1 MIDAATKDTLLG
13 LIEGTPVLLVDFW
26 APWCGPCKAMAPVL
40 DQIDVHYEGK
50 VKIVKVNADDEMDLA
65 RLYKVRG
72 LPSLLLF
79 KDGQLVDTTTGGKT
93 KLQIANFIDR
103 QLT

>member
-1 MIDAATKDTLLG
+1 MIDTATKDTLLG
-13 LIEGTPVLLVDFW
+13 LIEESPVLLVDFW
-26 APWCGPCKAMAPVL
+26 APWCGPCKAMAPAL
-40 DQIDVHYEGK
+40 EHIDVHYEGK

-65 RLYKVRG
+65 KLYKVRG

-93 KLQIANFIDR
+93 KMQIANFIDGH
-103 QLT
+103 LT